1 MNRIFLFLKRPF
13 IWMLRFRHRCGYGVH
28 SPFAFNLI
36 TQVIYESTPYYK
48 YKDLEK
54 EEKKLALAKDKNWK
68 YESKKRKHL
77 LFRLVNY
84 TQPNTIV
91 DIGRLAASSLYLK
104 AGREGA
110 DYVAASSLSELFLE
124 ADVPVDFLY
133 LHHYRQPKLMEEAFH
148 LCLARITDQSIFVIE
163 GIRYTP
169 EMFALWKRMRQDE
182 KAGVSFDL
190 YDLGILFF
198 DKTKIKQ
205 DYVVNF

>member
-54 EEKKLALAKDKNWK
+54 EEKKLALEKDKNWK

-84 TQPNTIV
+84 TQPNMIV

-198 DKTKIKQ
+198 DKTKH
-205 DYVVNF
+205 

>member
-54 EEKKLALAKDKNWK
+54 EEKKLALEKDKNWK

-84 TQPNTIV
+84 TQPNMIV

>member
-110 DYVAASSLSELFLE
+110 DYVAASSLSELLLE

-148 LCLARITDQSIFVIE
+148 ICLARITDQSIFVIE

>member
-54 EEKKLALAKDKNWK
+54 EEKKLALEKDKNWK

-110 DYVAASSLSELFLE
+110 DYVAASGLSELFLE

>member
-54 EEKKLALAKDKNWK
+54 EEKKLALEKDKNWK

-84 TQPNTIV
+84 TQPNMIV

-110 DYVAASSLSELFLE
+110 DYVAASSLSELLLE

>member
-1 MNRIFLFLKRPF
+1 MNRIFLFFKRPF

-54 EEKKLALAKDKNWK
+54 EEKKLALEKDKNWK

>member
-1 MNRIFLFLKRPF
+1 M
-13 IWMLRFRHRCGYGVH
+13 
-28 SPFAFNLI
+28 
-36 TQVIYESTPYYK
+36 
-48 YKDLEK
+48 
-54 EEKKLALAKDKNWK
+54 
-68 YESKKRKHL
+68 
-77 LFRLVNY
+77 FRLVNY
-84 TQPNTIV
+84 TQPNMIV

-198 DKTKIKQ
+198 DKTKH
-205 DYVVNF
+205 